1 MHEADHGHQGS
12 GAAEAP
18 CPGHQGIDLGVE
30 RLGPAVR
37 GAAVKG
43 VMDGLL
49 VPGQGLGK
57 SGELGDA
64 APMRPGGYAP
74 GEGLALLAL
83 DLECLADLFLPAN
96 RPSAATRVKPREA
109 TCQADEMTD
118 GFGDFDPLA
127 RGAAAEPD
135 RGQSGRGPQDLRGDR
150 WSFAGSAAR
159 SAFRAVHLP
168 EHGGLSPGSRRCR
181 PGGGGGRGRSGC
193 GGTAAGRR
201 PAAGSPRGA
210 RTHRPRPGPPAA
222 RADRRSR
229 RGCPG

>member
-1 MHEADHGHQGS
+1 MHPTEPSVEKPVCSARDAQPGMTGRARGPQPDGDVQLAQAGEHVVGVLGTDVGEDVAQVVTRAEQLALDV
-12 GAAEAP
+12 GAVLSELPVDGREHAGDVAVQMGQP
-18 CPGHQGIDLGVE
+18 VRTRRARQRDPRQVDAQ
-30 RLGPAVR
+30 RVR

-118 GFGDFDPLA
+118 G
-127 RGAAAEPD
+127 R
-135 RGQSGRGPQDLRGDR
+135 
-150 WSFAGSAAR
+150 
-159 SAFRAVHLP
+159 FR
-168 EHGGLSPGSRRCR
+168 RF
-181 PGGGGGRGRSGC
+181 
-193 GGTAAGRR
+193 
-201 PAAGSPRGA
+201 
-210 RTHRPRPGPPAA
+210 
-222 RADRRSR
+222 
-229 RGCPG
+229 